1 MLRSCNFQLIH
12 IFFFCSARE
21 LFQRAGGL
29 FPSLPFFHCDIFVF
43 TQQHLDLEMFNKNPD
58 KEDYA
63 ETATAGE
70 GGGGGGL
77 ECHCFGS

>member
-1 MLRSCNFQLIH
+1 
-12 IFFFCSARE
+12 
-21 LFQRAGGL
+21 
-29 FPSLPFFHCDIFVF
+29 
-43 TQQHLDLEMFNKNPD
+43 MFNKNPD